1 MNKNRLIEGKLLANI
16 LRDGMVYSRDLDG
29 IHEPEALLADV
40 LRKSFDREQHEGLL
54 AWVRDFMRE
63 RHESYVAARLRAG
76 APADGFGIRAT
87 RDPVSRDVAVA
98 LGFTSNPF
106 EPQHGT
112 IVWALCEHVGWQDG
126 LDDTV
131 QP

>member
-1 MNKNRLIEGKLLANI
+1 MTAPVHAPPVIHVLAERLRAGVVDCA
-16 LRDGMVYSRDLDG
+16 
-29 IHEPEALLADV
+29 EALKGIGDNDPITVENV
-40 LRKSFDREQHEGLL
+40 LGNCFNDDDRETLL
-54 AWVRDFMRE
+54 EWIRGFMKRK
-63 RHESYVAARLRAG
+63 HESYVAARRRAG
-76 APADGFGIRAT
+76 APADGTGLYAT

-112 IVWALCEHVGWQDG
+112 IVWWLCKLAGWQDG
-126 LDDTV
+126 